1 MSIPIK
7 TVTAKNFIGA
17 WELESYTEH
26 SGAEAPL
33 QPFGSKPVG
42 FLIYTEDGI
51 VSAQLMRPH
60 RKQLAAGAW
69 QFNDP
74 EALAELAGGYIAY
87 CGRYFIDEQLG
98 QMIHLPLLAL
108 VPNLIDQRQ
117 YRTFTFDDDKLN
129 LRTVRTESD
138 GKTVEPRLTWRRY
151 SHAGDFA

>member
-1 MSIPIK
+1 MLIPIK

-33 QPFGSKPVG
+33 QPFGSNPVG

-60 RKQLAAGAW
+60 RKQLATGAW

-74 EALAELAGGYIAY
+74 EALAELVEGYISY
-87 CGRYFIDEQLG
+87 CGRYFIDEQVG
-98 QMIHLPLLAL
+98 
-108 VPNLIDQRQ
+108 R
-117 YRTFTFDDDKLN
+117 
-129 LRTVRTESD
+129 
-138 GKTVEPRLTWRRY
+138 
-151 SHAGDFA
+151 

>member
-1 MSIPIK
+1 MSIPFK

-26 SGAEAPL
+26 SGTEAPL
-33 QPFGSKPVG
+33 HPFGSNPVG

-60 RKQLAAGAW
+60 RKRLADSAW
-69 QFNDP
+69 QSNDQ
-74 EALAELAGGYIAY
+74 EALAELAKGYIAY

-98 QMIHLPLLAL
+98 QMVHLPVLAL
-108 VPNLIDQRQ
+108 VPNLIEQRQ
-117 YRTFTFDDDKLN
+117 YRTFIFDDDKLN

-138 GKTVEPRLTWRRY
+138 GTTVETRLTWRRDKQ
-151 SHAGDFA
+151 AGNLA